1 MGFRTKLDYS
11 DNRQIK
17 QRERSF
23 TNLSGGTV
31 FGVAFS
37 ALTTGVDPN
46 NSGITESYTTVVST
60 FSGNAT
66 TTNFTWYDPRMD
78 VANSSIS
85 AITSSNSGITQNTG
99 DVFVVSSTGTTADGY
114 DINLEYTGT
123 SFDLAVSAIF
133 SGAGPVYSGTV
144 THNEVDFLSAGTLDY
159 KDRTIWIDNPEIT
172 RTNRLIVTNNPSVGY
187 VLTCDSVEGEATW
200 SPVSAA
206 TSGSTFWE
214 EGGTG
219 NTSLKDEKGSHTLN
233 GTVTNGILAGGF
245 SNTIDDSTYSFIG
258 GGLSNTIEG
267 SSDRGS
273 ILGGFNNTMSNGSDL
288 STIIGGED
296 NTIDGSDY
304 AGIFGGYSH
313 LLDTQS
319 SYSVIAGGYDNNIN
333 GAIQSGIFGGSGN
346 TISTDISSGYEPVGS
361 AIIGGKDNIISSTTG
376 STSLADAGAWS
387 VIAGGSNNTISGH
400 SNSFIGGGS
409 SNIIDFSAGNNFII
423 GGIRNTLKSS
433 HAGIIGTEDS
443 IIEVD
448 CDRSLILGGNTNII
462 HSLQTDSAIIAGD
475 NNVITGNST
484 NSGLVSIGTNGAY
497 INDGDY
503 TALMGGDSSSAIT
516 SSNSVILGGN
526 QNTLDNTTRSA
537 IIGGF
542 QNTLDGTSN
551 SVILGGQG
559 ITATDDDT
567 VYMNNLTVTQPG
579 GILYSD
585 MDNGAGALFAL
596 SGSSNLVRHQMSVG
610 TGGAGTGAGGS
621 VGIRAWDDVTF
632 TSYGQPG
639 DMHIYAGIS
648 SNGLNI
654 ISADGGGAS
663 SGADYIRFYA
673 GQDASGTADMHIQ
686 GTGITQGYVGIAT
699 ESPTQRIDV
708 DGNGRFRN
716 IGSTASAGALH
727 YDATGVLTTNTSDER
742 MKDEII
748 TIDSALEKIK
758 QLRGVYYKW
767 KEDIDRGVTDN
778 TRIGF
783 IAQEVEKIVPE
794 LTFRNERTEDKL
806 MGVHYQDV
814 TALLVEAIK
823 ELIDSG
829 LTDIT
834 KDKLVF
840 ETQTIASED
849 NNIEL
854 NYGGTHESSLDGGLT
869 VVKGVDEN
877 NDATLMIDS
886 SGDWTT
892 NTHLKPNGLVIP
904 EFTPA
909 SSNDNNGK
917 LGEVTRDDEYLYIKT
932 KNGWKRTGLETF

>member
-11 DNRQIK
+11 DNIQIK
-17 QRERSF
+17 QRERTL

-31 FGVAFS
+31 FGVPFS
-37 ALTTGVDPN
+37 ALTTGVDPS
-46 NSGITESYTTVVST
+46 NSAVTESYTTVVST
-60 FSGNAT
+60 FSGNAV
-66 TTNFTWYDPRMD
+66 TTNFTWYDSRMD
-78 VANSSIS
+78 IANSSIS

-99 DVFVVSSTGTTADGY
+99 NVFVVSSTGTTLDGY
-114 DINLEYTGT
+114 NINLEYTGT
-123 SFDLAVSAIF
+123 SFDLAVNAIF

-187 VLTCDSVEGEATW
+187 VLTCDSVEGEAIW

-206 TSGSTFWE
+206 TSGATFWE
-214 EGGTG
+214 EDGTG
-219 NTSLKDEKGSHTLN
+219 NGALKDEKGSHTIN
-233 GTVTNGILAGGF
+233 GLSDFSIIAGGEA
-245 SNTIDDSTYSFIG
+245 NTIDTSVNSG
-258 GGLSNTIEG
+258 
-267 SSDRGS
+267 
-273 ILGGFNNTMSNGSDL
+273 ILGGVN
-288 STIIGGED
+288 
-296 NTIDGSDY
+296 
-304 AGIFGGYSH
+304 
-313 LLDTQS
+313 
-319 SYSVIAGGYDNNIN
+319 NNIN
-333 GAIQSGIFGGSGN
+333 N
-346 TISTDISSGYEPVGS
+346 
-361 AIIGGKDNIISSTTG
+361 
-376 STSLADAGAWS
+376 L
-387 VIAGGSNNTISGH
+387 SN
-400 SNSFIGGGS
+400 
-409 SNIIDFSAGNNFII
+409 
-423 GGIRNTLKSS
+423 
-433 HAGIIGTEDS
+433 
-443 IIEVD
+443 
-448 CDRSLILGGNTNII
+448 
-462 HSLQTDSAIIAGD
+462 
-475 NNVITGNST
+475 
-484 NSGLVSIGTNGAY
+484 
-497 INDGDY
+497 
-503 TALMGGDSSSAIT
+503 
-516 SSNSVILGGN
+516 
-526 QNTLDNTTRSA
+526 RSA
-537 IIGGF
+537 IIGGYL
-542 QNTLDGTSN
+542 NTITSGHTDSVIAGGTGNTINFGAIGNGEAIVASNDSTIMSSNTSTIISSVDSGITGNGRTNIFGSVDAQIYGNDSDFHSGNLIMGVFNGVISGATIARRNMIGASNTSYMIGDGSERLILGSASSNLTSGN
-551 SVILGGQG
+551 ISSIISSFRSYVDTTSSSVILGSRGDSGNDVTITGSSSSSIISSSISKIYDSNDSSILGGEDNFINNSNSSVVVGGTGNTINIGIGRSVILGGQG
-559 ITATDDDT
+559 ITATADDT

-585 MDNGAGALFAL
+585 MDYSAGPFFAI
-596 SGSSNLVRHQMSVG
+596 SGSSKLVRYQMSVG

-621 VGIRAWDDVTF
+621 IGIRAWDDVIYAT
-632 TSYGQPG
+632 YGQPG

-654 ISADGGGAS
+654 ISADGTGAS

-699 ESPTQRIDV
+699 ESPTQQIDV

-716 IGSTASAGALH
+716 IGATASAGALH
-727 YDATGVLTTNTSDER
+727 YDANGVLTTSISDER

-748 TIDSALEKIK
+748 TIDSALGKIK

-829 LTDIT
+829 VTNISKEELI
-834 KDKLVF
+834 F

-869 VVKGVDEN
+869 VVKGIDEN
-877 NDATLMIDS
+877 NDATLMVD
-886 SGDWTT
+886 
-892 NTHLKPNGLVIP
+892 
-904 EFTPA
+904 
-909 SSNDNNGK
+909 
-917 LGEVTRDDEYLYIKT
+917 
-932 KNGWKRTGLETF
+932 

>member
-37 ALTTGVDPN
+37 ALTTGVDSN

-78 VANSSIS
+78 IANSSIS

-114 DINLEYTGT
+114 NINLEYTGT
-123 SFDLAVSAIF
+123 TFDLAVSAIF

-187 VLTCDSVEGEATW
+187 VLTCDSIEGEATW
-200 SPVSAA
+200 SSVSAA
-206 TSGSTFWE
+206 TSGTTFWE

-219 NTSLKDEKGSHTLN
+219 NTALKDEKGSHTLN
-233 GTVTNGILAGGF
+233 GSVTN
-245 SNTIDDSTYSFIG
+245 
-258 GGLSNTIEG
+258 
-267 SSDRGS
+267 S
-273 ILGGFNNTMSNGSDL
+273 I
-288 STIIGGED
+288 
-296 NTIDGSDY
+296 
-304 AGIFGGYSH
+304 
-313 LLDTQS
+313 
-319 SYSVIAGGYDNNIN
+319 IAGGQGSTIN
-333 GAIQSGIFGGSGN
+333 DSNYSGIFGGSGN
-346 TISTDISSGYEPVGS
+346 TITADGVSGYQPTGS
-361 AIIGGKDNIISSTTG
+361 AIIGGNTNIISSTIG
-376 STSLADAGAWS
+376 STSLVDAGAWS

-409 SNIIDFSAGNNFII
+409 SNIIDFSDGNNFII
-423 GGIRNTLKSS
+423 GGFQNTLKSA

-443 IIEVD
+443 IIEEE
-448 CDRSLILGGNTNII
+448 CDRSIILGGNVNTI

-484 NSGLVSIGTNGAY
+484 NSGLISIGTNSAY

-503 TALMGGDSSSAIT
+503 TVLMGGQSSSAIT

-526 QNTLDNTTRSA
+526 QNTLDTTTRSA
-537 IIGGF
+537 IVGGF
-542 QNTLDGTSN
+542 QNTLNSTSN

-559 ITATDDDT
+559 ITATADDT
-567 VYMNNLTVTQPG
+567 VYMNNLYVTQPD

-585 MDNGAGALFAL
+585 MDYSAGPFFAI
-596 SGSSNLVRHQMSVG
+596 SGSSKLVRYQMSVG

-621 VGIRAWDDVTF
+621 IGIRAWDDVTY
-632 TSYGQPG
+632 TTYGQPG

-699 ESPTQRIDV
+699 ESPTQQIDV

-727 YDATGVLTTNTSDER
+727 YNATGVLTTNTSDER

-829 LTDIT
+829 VTNIS
-834 KDKLVF
+834 KDELVF

-904 EFTPA
+904 EFAPT

-917 LGEVTRDDEYLYIKT
+917 IGEVTRDDEYLYIKT
-932 KNGWKRTGLETF
+932 KNGWRRTGLETF

>member
-1 MGFRTKLDYS
+1 VNFINIVFIINISKNHNIYIKRFLIMGFRTKLDYS

-37 ALTTGVDPN
+37 ALTTGVDSN

-78 VANSSIS
+78 IANSSIS

-114 DINLEYTGT
+114 NINLEYTGT
-123 SFDLAVSAIF
+123 TFDLAVSAIF

-187 VLTCDSVEGEATW
+187 VLTCDSIEGEATW
-200 SPVSAA
+200 SSVSAA
-206 TSGSTFWE
+206 TSGTTFWE

-219 NTSLKDEKGSHTLN
+219 NTALKDEKGSHTLN
-233 GTVTNGILAGGF
+233 GSVTN
-245 SNTIDDSTYSFIG
+245 
-258 GGLSNTIEG
+258 
-267 SSDRGS
+267 S
-273 ILGGFNNTMSNGSDL
+273 I
-288 STIIGGED
+288 
-296 NTIDGSDY
+296 
-304 AGIFGGYSH
+304 
-313 LLDTQS
+313 
-319 SYSVIAGGYDNNIN
+319 IAGGQGSTIN
-333 GAIQSGIFGGSGN
+333 DSNYSGIFGGSGN
-346 TISTDISSGYEPVGS
+346 TITADGVSGYQPTGS
-361 AIIGGKDNIISSTTG
+361 AIIGGNTNIISSTIG
-376 STSLADAGAWS
+376 STSLVDAGAWS

-409 SNIIDFSAGNNFII
+409 SNIIDFSDGNNFII
-423 GGIRNTLKSS
+423 GGFQNTLKSA

-443 IIEVD
+443 IIEEE
-448 CDRSLILGGNTNII
+448 CDRSIILGGNVNTI

-484 NSGLVSIGTNGAY
+484 NSGLISIGTNSAY

-503 TALMGGDSSSAIT
+503 TVLMGGQSSSAIT

-526 QNTLDNTTRSA
+526 QNTLDTTTRSA
-537 IIGGF
+537 IVGGF
-542 QNTLDGTSN
+542 QNTLNSTSN

-559 ITATDDDT
+559 ITATADDT
-567 VYMNNLTVTQPG
+567 VYMNNLYVTQPD

-585 MDNGAGALFAL
+585 MDYSAGPFFAI
-596 SGSSNLVRHQMSVG
+596 SGSSKLVRYQMSVG

-621 VGIRAWDDVTF
+621 IGIRAWDDVTY
-632 TSYGQPG
+632 TTYGQPG

-699 ESPTQRIDV
+699 ESPTQQIDV

-727 YDATGVLTTNTSDER
+727 YNATGVLTTNTSDER

-829 LTDIT
+829 VTNIS
-834 KDKLVF
+834 KDELVF

-904 EFTPA
+904 EFAPT

-917 LGEVTRDDEYLYIKT
+917 IGEVTRDDEYLYIKT
-932 KNGWKRTGLETF
+932 KNGWRRTGLETF